1 MFKPYDST
9 DNNARNEWLASLVH
23 ENVIN
28 LLASNNGTCG
38 HGCSTCDTSAFY
50 IEMMEDNGILCGGVV
65 CLRAATMLETLIAED
80 HAAGIGMNNSLTR
93 IPTAAQRAAQ
103 SDDIGW

>member
-1 MFKPYDST
+1 MTTHTTPE
-9 DNNARNEWLASLVH
+9 ARNEWLASLNH
-23 ENVIN
+23 EDVLPLI
-28 LLASNNGTCG
+28 ATNNGRCG

-50 IEMMEDNGILCGGVV
+50 IEMMDDDGILCGGVV
-65 CLRAATMLETLIAED
+65 CLRAATHMAKLIAED

-93 IPTAAQRAAQ
+93 IPTAAQRAAK